1 MTQGLQLINFNVPQT
16 GEELQEK
23 CPRISTSEV
32 YLECQQV
39 GSTAHPFAVVL
50 WFFSSFVIC
59 SSFLPMETTV
69 RGQEGRHRWTRLLD
83 PTQSQDT
90 FGCGCW
96 SRNWEVL
103 PVTEKEI
110 LSQSENNT

>member
-50 WFFSSFVIC
+50 
-59 SSFLPMETTV
+59 
-69 RGQEGRHRWTRLLD
+69 
-83 PTQSQDT
+83 
-90 FGCGCW
+90 
-96 SRNWEVL
+96 
-103 PVTEKEI
+103 
-110 LSQSENNT
+110 